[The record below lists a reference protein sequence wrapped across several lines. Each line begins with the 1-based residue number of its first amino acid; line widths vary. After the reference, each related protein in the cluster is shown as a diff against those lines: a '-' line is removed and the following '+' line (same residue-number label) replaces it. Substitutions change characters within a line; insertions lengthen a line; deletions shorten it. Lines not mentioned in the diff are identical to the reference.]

1 MKRIALYAVAIAV
14 VIGGLA
20 AAADALVLTDEERLE
35 QLVDALDGE
44 VDDGSLDEVLRFVAT
59 DREPLEVSSRE
70 GNDLYEDA
78 DADLAQ
84 RARGILRS
92 LRGSEVEVVQHTIEI
107 EGDEAEVALRA
118 RTRHGVLD
126 AQLDLVRH
134 GERWLV
140 WRARVR

>member
-84 RARGILRS
+84 RARGLLRS
-92 LRGSEVEVVQHTIEI
+92 LRGSEVEVVQHTIEV